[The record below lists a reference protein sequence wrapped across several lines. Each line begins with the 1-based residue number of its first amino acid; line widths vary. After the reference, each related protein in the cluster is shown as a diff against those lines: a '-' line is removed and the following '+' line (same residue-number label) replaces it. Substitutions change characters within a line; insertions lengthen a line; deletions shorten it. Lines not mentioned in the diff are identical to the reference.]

1 MILIGIALTFRFFT
15 QEQQLDK
22 DVFIETTESIRNLQS
37 LDKGLLLL
45 LYQSRYNSEFD
56 NDELADTN
64 LQISEEFDNLRY
76 EALFNEIE
84 NNEGIQKATVEFD
97 ENFRSRQ
104 ELLAQY
110 IESNTT
116 ISNALI
122 DISIRTYQLTEEA
135 NVENNNTYQTVNFQA
150 LLGKINAIIF
160 DLVIGEELKRDELI
174 ADREEFIKLGS
185 EVEFLNPDQ
194 AKPLAEKFVQN
205 INDILNNYQTS
216 NNQFDELNS
225 LKSSQLLNTIEDRY
239 TSYHN
244 NAITQ
249 SNQFRNAL
257 LIYGLCLLVVLL
269 FFAWQIRKNYL
280 FLGQQVAERTQEIK
294 LAYDDLQESQE
305 QLIQSE
311 KMASLG
317 QMVAGVAHE
326 INTPLG
332 YVTSNID
339 ILKVN
344 FEDVQTIIKMLG
356 ATAAEAHKKDRDNKL
371 ISRQISNTLKTYKS
385 LDAEV
390 LAEESVQLLS
400 DGAYGLEEISK
411 LVTSLKDFARLDR
424 QNTEQIDINNCLD
437 SSVTIASNHI
447 KENNITLIKEY
458 SELPKIT
465 CFPSKLNQLFLN
477 IITNACQA
485 MKDHGDTLTIS
496 THKSGEGMIIRFQDQ
511 GCGMDEETQQKMF
524 DPFFTSKDI
533 GQGTGLGLSIAYK
546 IIEAHNGSINVE
558 SKINEGTMIEVYL
571 PYKSKND

>member
-571 PYKSKND
+571 PYKSK